1 MNFYAVTRRDRFG
14 YTASCLTLGIEARGR
29 SQALAMRAWV
39 DKVDRLIAQSG
50 LPVKIRLLDVDND
63 CLVVELTDND
73 NGDSVVRFRN
83 QIRRLQRVSPSKY
96 LVVMLTIIAT
106 GLMSIALFA
115 IGHKVG
121 LTSMK
126 WAAVALYFGLV
137 LFAAFSAI
145 RSLRK

>member
-1 MNFYAVTRRDRFG
+1 M
-14 YTASCLTLGIEARGR
+14 E
-29 SQALAMRAWV
+29 
-39 DKVDRLIAQSG
+39 KVDRLIAQSG
-50 LPVKIRLLDVDND
+50 LQVKVRLLDVDND

-83 QIRRLQRVSPSKY
+83 QIRRLQHVNPSKY
-96 LVVMLTIIAT
+96 LVVMFAIIAT

-115 IGHKVG
+115 IGHKAG

-126 WAAVALYFGLV
+126 WAAVTLYFGLV
-137 LFAAFSAI
+137 LFAAFSVI